1 MGGGRHGD
9 VVGGGG
15 GDDDAGDV
23 GGWGQ
28 HQLDVAVLTVNL
40 RCSYSSRELPML
52 GDVDVPGTQNEWIIG
67 LCIDCG
73 KF

>member
-28 HQLDVAVLTVNL
+28 HQLDVAVLTL
-40 RCSYSSRELPML
+40 SFRCSDSS
-52 GDVDVPGTQNEWIIG
+52 
-67 LCIDCG
+67 
-73 KF
+73 